1 MNELIKKVTE
11 AFVEYLLGSLVF
23 QEKVEAIVESKMA
36 TLTAVDEDRVNE
48 LITDKLADYEEDSDQ
63 KIRDVV
69 RNMDFSI
76 EIGGTDHGSS
86 S

>member
-1 MNELIKKVTE
+1 MDEFIKKVTE
-11 AFVEYLLGSLVF
+11 GFVEYLLGSLVF
-23 QEKVEAIVESKMA
+23 QEKVEAIVEGKMA

-48 LITDKLADYEEDSDQ
+48 LIANKINYLEEDSDQ

-76 EIGGTDHGSS
+76 EIGRY
-86 S
+86 

>member
-1 MNELIKKVTE
+1 MDELIKKVIE
-11 AFVEYLLGSLVF
+11 AFAEYLLGSSVF

-36 TLTAVDEDRVNE
+36 ALIAIDEDRVNE
-48 LITDKLADYEEDSDQ
+48 LIANKIDDLEEDSDQ

-76 EIGGTDHGSS
+76 KIGRY
-86 S
+86 

>member
-1 MNELIKKVTE
+1 MDEFIKKATE

-23 QEKVEAIVESKMA
+23 QEKVEAIVEGKMA
-36 TLTAVDEDRVNE
+36 TLIAVDEDRVNE
-48 LITDKLADYEEDSDQ
+48 LIANKINYLEEDSDQ

-76 EIGGTDHGSS
+76 EIGRY
-86 S
+86 